1 MTIRRRL
8 FISFFIFVLFI
19 LFIGLGTFFV
29 VTQSNYFLKLALEN
43 YTMLVNT
50 QNLYSALENQ
60 RRAFYSYLIL
70 GEETDKMEYESLSEL
85 IDKDIVAYPD
95 EEARRVCSEMRS
107 YQKRMIALHEKITRG
122 DFYSF
127 LDKQFNPISTKLKNI
142 LMKNAEHYKYRIE
155 DIKIRMRKL
164 CNISYLLGV
173 LTFLLALFLSLLLTV
188 MLFRYIAFPLFELF
202 KGVNIISGGNLNYE
216 IPLSKSSSDE
226 IYELTKAFNNM
237 VKEIRNL
244 QVQVLQMDRMS
255 SLGQLAGG
263 VAHELNNPLTGVIGQ
278 TQLLLEKF
286 PPDSPIYQT
295 LKKIEHAGQ
304 RCRRIVRALLDFAR
318 QKDYVFAKQNIHQ
331 LIDEVLELSS
341 SDLRAAKVEVIK
353 EYDKD
358 LPLVNVS
365 SSHIQQ
371 VILNI
376 VTNALQSMAPKNGGI
391 LRIITR
397 HRPEIKKIE
406 IEFIDTGM
414 GIKKE
419 HLPHVFDPFFTTK
432 EVGKGTGL
440 GLTVSYG
447 IIQKHNGEIL
457 AYSDGEG
464 KGAKFVIRLPTENG
478 GNS

>member
-8 FISFFIFVLFI
+8 FISFFIFVVFI
-19 LFIGLGTFFV
+19 LLIGLGTFFV

-50 QNLYSALENQ
+50 QNLYLALENQ
-60 RRAFYSYLIL
+60 KRAFYAYLIL
-70 GEETDKMEYESLSEL
+70 GEEIDRLEYENLSEM
-85 IDKDIVAYPD
+85 IDRDIMAYPD
-95 EEARRVCSEMRS
+95 EEARRVCSEMRN
-107 YQKRMIALHEKITRG
+107 YQKKIVALHSKLTKG
-122 DFYSF
+122 DFHSF
-127 LDKQFNPISTKLKNI
+127 LDKQFNSISTQMKNI
-142 LMKNAEHYKYRIE
+142 LMNNTEHYKRKIE
-155 DIKIRMRKL
+155 DIKVRMRKL
-164 CNISYLLGV
+164 CNISYLAGIWIFV
-173 LTFLLALFLSLLLTV
+173 LALVLSLLLTL
-188 MLFRYIAFPLFELF
+188 MLFKYIAIPLFELF
-202 KGVNIISGGNLNYE
+202 KGVNIIGGGNLDYE
-216 IPLSKSSSDE
+216 IPLLKNSSDE
-226 IYELTKAFNNM
+226 LYELTVAFNKM
-237 VKEIRNL
+237 VKEIKNL

-286 PPDSPIYQT
+286 PPDSPVYQT

-318 QKDYVFAKQNIHQ
+318 QKDYAFAKHNIHQ

-353 EYDKD
+353 EYGKD
-358 LPLVNVS
+358 LPPVNVS
-365 SSHIQQ
+365 GSHIQQ

-376 VTNALQSMAPKNGGI
+376 VTNALQSMAPKNGGV
-391 LRIITR
+391 LRIMTR
-397 HRPEIKKIE
+397 YLPEMKKIE
-406 IEFIDTGM
+406 VEFIDTGI

-419 HLPHVFDPFFTTK
+419 HLPHIFDPFFTTK

-464 KGAKFVIRLPTENG
+464 KGAKFVIRLPTEDG
-478 GNS
+478 RD